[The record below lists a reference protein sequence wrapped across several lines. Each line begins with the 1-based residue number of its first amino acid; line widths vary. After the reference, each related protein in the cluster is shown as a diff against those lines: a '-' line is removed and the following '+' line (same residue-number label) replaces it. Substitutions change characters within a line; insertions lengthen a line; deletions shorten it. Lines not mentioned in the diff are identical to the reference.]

1 MPAGFDVKIVTIS
14 TNMTIESAANKTM
27 GSTLQKTAPTAPT
40 QVNTMSYSAGDLL
53 ITWSQPI
60 SDGGSPVIDYEV
72 SVNGVVAC
80 TAVTSTNCLKLN
92 VSGQIANSI
101 TVTAR
106 NTYGVSTQASA
117 TYGTNPPPPPVV
129 TPTPTLTPTPT
140 PTVTPTPT
148 PTVTPTVKPTVK
160 PTIRPTVKPSASA
173 TASAS
178 PSSTPVPTSTQ
189 ALPQP
194 SEEPTSVPPVID
206 PGINLPEIVPG
217 APVPNPAIGATGDDN
232 APPAP
237 FDPLASPQGVVA
249 LTENLGSVAAIA
261 GSVAAAAA
269 AAAAGAAAAAA
280 AAGGTSSGGSG
291 GGDVGSIA
299 NIDAG
304 HEVYEDRRRG
314 RGDRWRIW
322 RRRWMTLIDKPSVKL
337 IHRLSKFS
345 PLATRIVEDGAYLR
359 AATGIFSIIPSIAS
373 IVLAVVSLF
382 ANNGALVPPP
392 WQLFLLIAVIGIFD
406 TFAGLLGTAVFVIGS
421 LLIGAGGDLNSIRML
436 LGVIIV
442 GYGPA
447 LLANAFRA
455 FRKVS
460 ESGNS
465 YWWER
470 LVDVAVLPFIG
481 GWVTA
486 SMISTLPAL
495 AGITLSVA
503 NHVTDF
509 ALAIALAIAIRVAFE
524 ELTSRM
530 FIERLN
536 YLHPTEVTDT
546 HRASRWV
553 SLVIRL
559 AVFIFVTAA
568 LMGNDWRVWM
578 GSALFVV
585 PTVLGWYSD
594 RFPNYPW
601 LWRILPNGIPGLAFT
616 LVVASATTSLVGVF
630 FGTSPELVLWSFALL
645 PISMLALS
653 VLHMLG
659 RHGEPDEVRLIQRP
673 GLVWLYRIGGIVMLI
688 VTMKLAGVI

>member
-1 MPAGFDVKIVTIS
+1 M
-14 TNMTIESAANKTM
+14 
-27 GSTLQKTAPTAPT
+27 
-40 QVNTMSYSAGDLL
+40 
-53 ITWSQPI
+53 
-60 SDGGSPVIDYEV
+60 
-72 SVNGVVAC
+72 
-80 TAVTSTNCLKLN
+80 
-92 VSGQIANSI
+92 
-101 TVTAR
+101 
-106 NTYGVSTQASA
+106 
-117 TYGTNPPPPPVV
+117 
-129 TPTPTLTPTPT
+129 
-140 PTVTPTPT
+140 
-148 PTVTPTVKPTVK
+148 
-160 PTIRPTVKPSASA
+160 
-173 TASAS
+173 
-178 PSSTPVPTSTQ
+178 
-189 ALPQP
+189 
-194 SEEPTSVPPVID
+194 
-206 PGINLPEIVPG
+206 PG

-249 LTENLGSVAAIA
+249 LTENLGSVAAVA

-269 AAAAGAAAAAA
+269 AAAAGAAAAGAA
-280 AAGGTSSGGSG
+280 AAGASAGAGAAGGNSSGGSG
-291 GGDVGSIA
+291 GSGDAGSIA

-304 HEVYEDRRRG
+304 HESYEDRRRG

-322 RRRWMTLIDKPSVKL
+322 RRRWMTILDKPSLKL

-359 AATGIFSIIPSIAS
+359 AATGVFSIIPTIAA
-373 IVLAVVSLF
+373 IALAVVSLF
-382 ANNGALVPPP
+382 MNNGMFVPPP
-392 WQLFLLIAVIGIFD
+392 WQLFLIIAVIGIFD

-460 ESGNS
+460 ESGTN

-470 LVDVAVLPFIG
+470 LVDLAVLPFIG

-495 AGITLSVA
+495 AGVTLAVA

-509 ALAIALAIAIRVAFE
+509 ALAIAFAIAIRVALE
-524 ELTSRM
+524 ELTGRM

-553 SLVIRL
+553 SLVVRL

-568 LMGNDWRVWM
+568 LMGNDWRVWL

-594 RFPNYPW
+594 RFPNYAW

-616 LVVASATTSLVGVF
+616 LVVASATTSLVGTW
-630 FGTSPELVLWSFALL
+630 FGTSPDLVLWSFALL
-645 PISMLALS
+645 PIAMLALS

-659 RHGEPDEVRLIQRP
+659 RHGEPDEVRWIQRP